1 MFYIYLFYNEK
12 TLLYVGKSINI
23 YSRFNSHKSSQKWFS
38 EVTHIHI
45 ATCQNKIDMDIYE
58 LYYINKLNPLYNIAS
73 VNDSPPTFTITKL
86 EFKAF
91 TIKQFLNKFT
101 PIPIKRD
108 LFLTRKNNYESFLN
122 DSIDITN
129 KYISIFDITSNKL
142 HWLIDEN
149 TMRFITITN
158 SNLLKSSIKYVLE
171 NKIDLTKDFEMP
183 LNDINLSNK
192 SDHFIIVR
200 FTHFNTN
207 TYQSVIGTGWCT
219 FTKYVNSTKE
229 DVPTSCSFININ
241 LIHLIKNN
249 FDLKHIMKWTY

>member
-73 VNDSPPTFTITKL
+73 VNDSPPTFKITEL
-86 EFKAF
+86 EFEAF
-91 TIKQFLNKFT
+91 TIKDFLNKFT
-101 PIPIKRD
+101 PVPIKND
-108 LFLTRKNNYESFLN
+108 AFLTRKNNYQSFLN
-122 DSIDITN
+122 DSIDISN
-129 KYISIFDITSNKL
+129 KDISILDITSNKF

-149 TMRFITITN
+149 TMRFITIDN
-158 SNLLKSSIKYVLE
+158 SNLLKLSIKYVIE

-183 LNDINLSNK
+183 LNNINLSNK
-192 SDHFIIVR
+192 NDYFINVT
-200 FTHFNTN
+200 FTHVDTN
-207 TYQSVIGTGWCT
+207 TYKKVIGSGWYAFTG
-219 FTKYVNSTKE
+219 YVTSTKE
-229 DVPTSCSFININ
+229 SVPISCGFININ

-249 FDLKHIMKWTY
+249 LDLKYIMR